1 MSINLR
7 WERFASW
14 RRKNGLFCAIVA
26 WIFLAIIA
34 YTLLSAIWGYGHGWS
49 RVLTGWRIG
58 ATHDPLD
65 RIKVTLTALG
75 GVGAVGYL
83 VIKYRERAALEH
95 GEADEK
101 LVRAVQQL
109 GDPSPQVRI
118 AGVYALADVADTYEG
133 PYHQRVVDI
142 LCGYLRTDRLLKDA
156 NGDTRYATNDDGTPN
171 YDQPLSED
179 GAVESTILSVLA
191 SHLRT
196 FPENSL
202 NKSLTYGPWSHYN
215 IDLHNAH
222 LTESVVFEDAFIGMI
237 NATGAHFSQ
246 PVKFRSCVFRNSA
259 DFLQAKFVKEADFKF
274 STFAELA
281 AFSEVIFKE
290 DANFQS
296 SVFNS
301 AQFTRAT
308 FSGEANFGG
317 VLTERERGT
326 QFLWEADFRGATF
339 MGIANF
345 GGWRIPGERH
355 RVVSFGQN
363 AYFNDCTFMGI
374 ATFQNTDFGR
384 LVSFGDDSLGGGAA
398 FKSSTIFVNTLFES
412 ANFLEVTFEGETDFS
427 QAKFRRDVNF
437 GGSTSSHT
445 GTVFMQSTR
454 FESTT
459 FDGKV
464 NFEGHKSSDGTAFRM
479 GVSFNDA
486 LFKEEPNFNTVRFNI
501 HLKHSGEIVFPHNFK
516 LNEEGLPEG
525 SHWIRFDSVAQ

>member
-1 MSINLR
+1 
-7 WERFASW
+7 
-14 RRKNGLFCAIVA
+14 
-26 WIFLAIIA
+26 
-34 YTLLSAIWGYGHGWS
+34 
-49 RVLTGWRIG
+49 
-58 ATHDPLD
+58 
-65 RIKVTLTALG
+65 
-75 GVGAVGYL
+75 
-83 VIKYRERAALEH
+83 
-95 GEADEK
+95 
-101 LVRAVQQL
+101 
-109 GDPSPQVRI
+109 
-118 AGVYALADVADTYEG
+118 LADVAAPCEG

-222 LTESVVFEDAFIGMI
+222 LTESAVFEDTFIGMI

-374 ATFQNTDFGR
+374 ATFQNTNFGR
-384 LVSFGDDSLGGGAA
+384 LVSFGDDSLG
-398 FKSSTIFVNTLFES
+398 
-412 ANFLEVTFEGETDFS
+412 
-427 QAKFRRDVNF
+427 
-437 GGSTSSHT
+437 
-445 GTVFMQSTR
+445 
-454 FESTT
+454 
-459 FDGKV
+459 
-464 NFEGHKSSDGTAFRM
+464 
-479 GVSFNDA
+479 
-486 LFKEEPNFNTVRFNI
+486 
-501 HLKHSGEIVFPHNFK
+501 
-516 LNEEGLPEG
+516 EGLY
-525 SHWIRFDSVAQ
+525 SNHLLSS